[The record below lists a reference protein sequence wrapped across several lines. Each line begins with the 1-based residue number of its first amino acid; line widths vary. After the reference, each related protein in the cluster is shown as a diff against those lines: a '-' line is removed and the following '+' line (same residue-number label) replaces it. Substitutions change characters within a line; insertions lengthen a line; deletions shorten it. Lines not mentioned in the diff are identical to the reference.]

1 MVDMHLL
8 QTGVSLNLK
17 MRARFQIQTSLRLEP
32 DFEYGRQIRIQTK
45 EGIGTCWEESPSLAI
60 ETKVYKRM

>member
-17 MRARFQIQTSLRLEP
+17 MRARFQIQTSLKLEP
-32 DFEYGRQIRIQTK
+32 DFEYGRKIQIQTQGGK
-45 EGIGTCWEESPSLAI
+45 WHMLGRV
-60 ETKVYKRM
+60 TKVGNRHQSL